1 MIKSFADKETEKIF
15 NGEFSKKL
23 PVDIQKTA
31 SRKLSWLNVANSLN
45 ELVMIPANR
54 LESLVGNR
62 SGQWSIRINNQ
73 WRITFTPINGGKDY
87 INVKIEDYH

>member
-31 SRKLSWLNVANSLN
+31 SRKLSWLNVINSLN
-45 ELVMIPANR
+45 ELAMIPANR
-54 LESLVGNR
+54 LEPLVGNR